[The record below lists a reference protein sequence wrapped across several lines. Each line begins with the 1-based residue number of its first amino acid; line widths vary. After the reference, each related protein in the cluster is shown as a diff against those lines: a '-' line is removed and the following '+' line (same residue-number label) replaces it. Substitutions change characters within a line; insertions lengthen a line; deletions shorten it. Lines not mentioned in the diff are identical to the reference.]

1 MARNMEQEFRR
12 SPEEIFRLDEV
23 FNTGVENVVQKRRRN
38 EVNPPLLNTLMRFA
52 QFLCNGVKRERFFGK
67 NEPKRKREV
76 VCLARSMREE
86 KHLRK
91 YFRC

>member
-1 MARNMEQEFRR
+1 MEQEFRR

-23 FNTGVENVVQKRRRN
+23 FNTGVENVVQKRSCG

-52 QFLCNGVKRERFFGK
+52 QFLCNTMKRERFSGRMSQNGSAKWFVWHEACAGE
-67 NEPKRKREV
+67 NI
-76 VCLARSMREE
+76 
-86 KHLRK
+86 LRK